1 MPTYKSKADAEKKL
15 KAARNKLVK
24 ARKLWLADK
33 GNVTKKAAM
42 DKALA
47 ECVAIQNVIDT
58 YF

>member
-15 KAARNKLVK
+15 KQARNKLGK
-24 ARKLWLADK
+24 LRKIWWADK
-33 GNVTKKAAM
+33 SEKNKAAM

-47 ECVAIQNVIDT
+47 ECVAIQNVIDR

>member
-15 KAARNKLVK
+15 KLARNKLVK
-24 ARKLWLADK
+24 LRKIWWADK
-33 GNVTKKAAM
+33 SDKNKAAM

-47 ECVAIQNVIDT
+47 ECVAIQNVIDR